1 MDTLPAIGLKARKPQ
16 GAMFVW
22 AEVEEGSGQSYV
34 EAALKHAHVS
44 LTPGQ
49 AFGPGAAQYVRISLG
64 MQDDQLQLA
73 LDRLNQ
79 WYSAR

>member
-1 MDTLPAIGLKARKPQ
+1 
-16 GAMFVW
+16 
-22 AEVEEGSGQSYV
+22 VEE
-34 EAALKHAHVS
+34 ALEHAHVS

-49 AFGPGAAQYVRISLG
+49 AFGPSAARYVRISLG

-73 LDRLNQ
+73 LERLKD